1 MFPFITKTWNPL
13 GGKCQHQCV
22 YCWSM
27 GEKGLVNQYNMEKYH
42 GNPFLVEKELHRK
55 FSKDDFVF
63 VQDMSDLF
71 ADNVPMKLIL
81 RIFEVVT
88 NQLDTKFLFLTKNPK
103 RYWSIIRKIGEGH
116 FPPNAILGTTIETNL
131 KTANIS
137 LAPQPNDR
145 LNALMDMPFTKFVSI
160 EPILKFDLNEFEN
173 SLANIPCLESVAVG
187 YDNYGYKL
195 PEPTLAQTLQLIE
208 KLVSWATVYPKTLRK
223 AWWEK

>member
-1 MFPFITKTWNPL
+1 MFPFITKTSNPL

>member
-1 MFPFITKTWNPL
+1 
-13 GGKCQHQCV
+13 
-22 YCWSM
+22 M